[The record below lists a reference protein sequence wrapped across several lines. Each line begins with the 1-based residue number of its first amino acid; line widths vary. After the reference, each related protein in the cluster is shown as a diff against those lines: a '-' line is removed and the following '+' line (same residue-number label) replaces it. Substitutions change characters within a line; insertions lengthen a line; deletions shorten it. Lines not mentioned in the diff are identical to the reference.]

1 MCSSRGLC
9 RIRLDFGLLGE
20 LWTVCSSRLFCR
32 MHPGYGLLG
41 RLWTVCS
48 SRVLWR
54 IRLDFGLLE
63 AGGRGLRT
71 VCSSRV
77 CGESIRSLGGWDDFE
92 GLVGVGFASETC
104 WSLGRWCCCENL
116 VEEWFCWKSYWN
128 LGWWIDGVG
137 LANFAWCCEQGDVEV
152 GICTLYDL
160 PITTTVLV
168 FLFRCF
174 CQLFQVKNPRKNQW
188 FLN

>member
-1 MCSSRGLC
+1 M
-9 RIRLDFGLLGE
+9 LL
-20 LWTVCSSRLFCR
+20 
-32 MHPGYGLLG
+32 GYGLLG

-48 SRVLWR
+48 SGVLWR

-77 CGESIRSLGGWDDFE
+77 CGESIRSLGGWGDFE

-128 LGWWIDGVG
+128 LGWWIDGVD

-174 CQLFQVKNPRKNQW
+174 CQLFEATFKPLPSNVSSTSFSG
-188 FLN
+188 FLLKWYTCLLLNREPSIWRNMFLYHN